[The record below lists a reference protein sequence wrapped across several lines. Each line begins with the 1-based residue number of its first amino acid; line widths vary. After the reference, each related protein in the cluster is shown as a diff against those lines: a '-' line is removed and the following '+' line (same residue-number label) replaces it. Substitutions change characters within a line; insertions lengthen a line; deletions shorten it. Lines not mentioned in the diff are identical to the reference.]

1 MVKRSSLLLL
11 FFVFSTWVASGLII
25 NDDISTVRQRVLDW
39 MVLPSQENITFIAQ
53 NATVYHRTLNSSC
66 YWEDVLYDDTRL
78 THWRTIEHLYRIT
91 TMLQAVTVNGSK
103 VQNDSEMLVSVHCA
117 LNVWLVNDWQAPN
130 WFHNEINVPT
140 FVTGQLLMLGNN
152 ATSFQIEKIK
162 AISFRSAW
170 WLNRPRDVG
179 ANLVWMIQ
187 IQLYRS
193 LATNNI
199 TGIEQGFRRMWEDIA
214 IQSANGDGIQY
225 DWSYHFH
232 GAQLLS
238 GAYGQAWAQNIF
250 AFIACSHQTKY
261 AVNEEQL
268 STFAQF
274 ITKGSAWMI
283 VGKEWDWHVMGRAVS
298 RPDEEYDVLFYT
310 KFIRIVAEVI
320 ELNDTKVQ
328 LSIFADRL
336 DGQTNASLL
345 IGNKH
350 FFVSDYQVHRRVN
363 WTSAIKMQSIR
374 TKPIECIND
383 EDQKA
388 EHSGQGVL
396 NLYTTNTYDYDNI
409 FPLLDW
415 KALNGIT
422 VEHDIPLEPCTNGA
436 FPWKNVSF
444 VGGVSNEQYGLA
456 MMDTASHKLT
466 AKRSWHFYDDAII
479 ALATNLTLTTQT
491 TAWTTLAS
499 RLLPT
504 GKITVRFFNST
515 VVTLSDGD
523 YSFPYIQG
531 KTSNVQ
537 WIHLGNSDIAYLLQ
551 LQEQYASLGIQI
563 GIKTGNY
570 FDIGPFNSTVTARV
584 LTIWIDHGLGPYTLD
599 YNYIILPNVSLE
611 SMPAVIE
618 HYNDEQV
625 FSCVSSNNWFHG
637 TMWPALKRASF
648 VLWENITTTFSCR
661 SPLFEINIELSDA
674 GAYLFTETETDFTVT
689 ASHPTRTTGSLEVS
703 VDRLGSG
710 QACSILSKPN
720 GKKTT
725 VTLTLPS
732 AKDHLGASVSIKCSI
747 VSSSAILHRVTSFIC
762 SFPFL
767 LLCLYLRRF

>member
-1 MVKRSSLLLL
+1 MMKKAILLL
-11 FFVFSTWVASGLII
+11 FLFLFSTWIVSGSII
-25 NDDISTVRQRVLDW
+25 NDDISIVHQRVLDW
-39 MVLPSQENITFIAQ
+39 MILPSKENITFIVQ

-66 YWEDVLYDDTRL
+66 YWEDVMYNDTRL

-103 VQNDSEMLVSVHCA
+103 VQNDPEILVSVHCA
-117 LNVWLVNDWQAPN
+117 LNVWLLNDWQAPN

-152 ATSFQIEKIK
+152 ATSFQTDKIK
-162 AISFRSAW
+162 EISFRSAW

-179 ANLVWMIQ
+179 ANLVSMIQ

-193 LATNNI
+193 LATNNV

-214 IQSANGDGIQY
+214 IQSANNEGIQY

-232 GAQLLS
+232 GTQLLS
-238 GAYGQAWAQNIF
+238 GAYGQAWAHNIF
-250 AFIACSHQTKY
+250 AFIACSDQTKY
-261 AVNEEQL
+261 AVKEEEL
-268 STFAQF
+268 STFVQF

-283 VGKEWDWHVMGRAVS
+283 VGKEWDWNVMGRAVS
-298 RPDEEYDVLFYT
+298 RPDEEYYVLFYT
-310 KFIRIVAEVI
+310 KFIRIVAELV

-328 LSIFADRL
+328 LLNLANRL
-336 DGQTNASLL
+336 DGQSNASLL
-345 IGNKH
+345 IGNAH
-350 FFVSDYQVHRRVN
+350 FFVSDYQVHRRAN

-374 TKPIECIND
+374 TQSIECIND

-396 NLYTTNTYDYDNI
+396 NLYTIDTYDYDNI

-422 VEHDIPLEPCTNGA
+422 VEHDIPLEPCKNGA

-456 MMDTASHKLT
+456 MMDTASHNLT

-479 ALATNLTLTTQT
+479 ALATNLTLKTLT

-499 RLLPT
+499 RLLAT
-504 GKITVRFFNST
+504 GKITVGFFNST
-515 VVTLSDGD
+515 VITLSDGD
-523 YSFPYIQG
+523 YSFTYIQG
-531 KTSNVQ
+531 ETSNVQ
-537 WIHLGNSDIAYLLQ
+537 WIHLGNSDIGYLLQ
-551 LQEQYASLGIQI
+551 SQQQYASLGIQL

-570 FDIGPFNSTVTARV
+570 FDIGPFNFTVTARV
-584 LTIWIDHGLGPYTLD
+584 LTIWINHGLGPYTLD
-599 YNYIILPNVSLE
+599 YNYMILPNVSLE
-611 SMPAVIE
+611 SMPTIIRQYA
-618 HYNDEQV
+618 DEQV
-625 FSCVSSNNWFHG
+625 FSCVSTNNWFHG

-648 VLWENITTTFSCR
+648 VLWENITTTFSCK
-661 SPLFEINIELSDA
+661 SSLFQINIELSDA

-689 ASHPTRTTGSLEVS
+689 ASHPTRTTGNLKVT

-710 QACSILSKPN
+710 QACSPLWKDN
-720 GKKTT
+720 EQKTD

-732 AKDHLGASVSIKCSI
+732 AKDLLGASVSIRCAML
-747 VSSSAILHRVTSFIC
+747 SSSAFLHRL
-762 SFPFL
+762 PFFVYSSSVL
-767 LLCLYLRRF
+767 LLRLYIWGL